1 METWKYASPHNIQR
15 WTERTLADTN
25 WASSS
30 TQDYTTDDC
39 YTNCHMHGD
48 VGAYTAVND
57 ALYLIDEN
65 MESDITNDDLSDE
78 IPFNTLTS
86 LGRMSNGNYCSACH

>member
-1 METWKYASPHNIQR
+1 
-15 WTERTLADTN
+15 
-25 WASSS
+25 
-30 TQDYTTDDC
+30 
-39 YTNCHMHGD
+39 MHGD